1 MARDDALL
9 WEVIQLWQAHGSPPS
24 LLPLAGIFPNRW
36 SSVGRQRLVHMVAEQ
51 QARPVAT
58 SHELYPQELP
68 SDVDP
73 LHCRAYEI

>member
-1 MARDDALL
+1 
-9 WEVIQLWQAHGSPPS
+9 
-24 LLPLAGIFPNRW
+24 
-36 SSVGRQRLVHMVAEQ
+36 MVAEQ